1 MAAAALIGL
10 PSAGFAQT
18 AAPQTPPSQTSPA
31 QTTPTPTST
40 QGQTASSSATS
51 PADHIREAKQA
62 LASIPSSAVPE
73 ASRGKLGQLK
83 THLNN
88 LDKLVAKGGETA
100 TSGTTGAKKGASSWG
115 TEAAA
120 VDKLVSE
127 LSAEATDDAAK
138 QKLMEVRRH
147 VTEVAGS
154 MSGTG
159 STGQDQASSASSSS
173 SPDTMG
179 ANPSASQQS
188 TPTSAAAN
196 PTANP
201 TPSATDPTAAGATQS
216 PSSAAT
222 QSPSSAATQSPSS
235 AATQSPSSA
244 TNPSAAPQSTAPNP
258 STSPQ
263 STPSDPS
270 AAQQPPAAGQPGQVD
285 VQAAKQHLSDARD
298 SLAQLTSL
306 PEASKLQ
313 GDARNQVAQLISN
326 FNELITTQT
335 DWKAAYGKVT
345 ANVDTLIGPD
355 SSSPAAATGMS
366 GTTGAPATA
375 GTTGAAGAAGPAMQI
390 DPAIK
395 AKLQEFRTHLKAFEQ
410 SAGGGTIQSA
420 ASSQTP
426 GAMAPSANPSSTSSP
441 ATGPSTP
448 SAASTTPEPTNAPMP
463 TGTSGSSTPSAA
475 GTSGSAAPAATDS
488 QSKSAASPSVSA
500 GHSEADQ
507 HLDAIQDILSKAKD
521 GKLDKEQTDQIKTHL
536 DQLRQL
542 LAQSK

>member
-1 MAAAALIGL
+1 MKCSTARWTTAMAAAALIGL

-40 QGQTASSSATS
+40 QGQATSSSATS

-159 STGQDQASSASSSS
+159 STGQDQATAASSSA

-196 PTANP
+196 PT
-201 TPSATDPTAAGATQS
+201 PSATDPTSAG
-216 PSSAAT
+216 
-222 QSPSSAATQSPSS
+222 
-235 AATQSPSSA
+235 ATQSPSSA
-244 TNPSAAPQSTAPNP
+244 TNPSAAPQSTATSP

-263 STPSDPS
+263 STPSEPS
-270 AAQQPPAAGQPGQVD
+270 AAQQPPAAGQPGQLD

-298 SLAQLTSL
+298 ALAQLTSL
-306 PEASKLQ
+306 PEANKLQ
-313 GDARNQVAQLISN
+313 GEARTQVSQLISN

-335 DWKAAYGKVT
+335 DWKAAYAKVT
-345 ANVDTLIGPD
+345 ANLDTLIGPD

-366 GTTGAPATA
+366 GTTAAPTATA
-375 GTTGAAGAAGPAMQI
+375 GTTGAAGAAGPAMAI
-390 DPAIK
+390 EPALK
-395 AKLQEFRTHLKAFEQ
+395 AKLQEVRTHLKAFEQ
-410 SAGGGTIQSA
+410 AAGGAPIQSA
-420 ASSQTP
+420 AGSQTP
-426 GAMAPSANPSSTSSP
+426 GAMAPSASPSSTSSP
-441 ATGPSTP
+441 ATSPSTP

-463 TGTSGSSTPSAA
+463 TGTSGATTPSAA
-475 GTSGSAAPAATDS
+475 GTTGSAAPTATDS
-488 QSKSAASPSVSA
+488 QSKSAASPSESA
-500 GHSEADQ
+500 GHSEADK

-536 DQLRQL
+536 EQLRQL

>member
-1 MAAAALIGL
+1 MKRSTARWTTAMAAAALIGL

-31 QTTPTPTST
+31 QTTPTPTPT
-40 QGQTASSSATS
+40 QGQTSSSSATS

-100 TSGTTGAKKGASSWG
+100 TSGTSGAKKGASSWG

-159 STGQDQASSASSSS
+159 STGQDQASSASSSP

-196 PTANP
+196 PT
-201 TPSATDPTAAGATQS
+201 PSATDPTAAG
-216 PSSAAT
+216 AT

-313 GDARNQVAQLISN
+313 GDARNQVAQLIL
-326 FNELITTQT
+326 ELQ
-335 DWKAAYGKVT
+335 
-345 ANVDTLIGPD
+345 
-355 SSSPAAATGMS
+355 
-366 GTTGAPATA
+366 
-375 GTTGAAGAAGPAMQI
+375 
-390 DPAIK
+390 
-395 AKLQEFRTHLKAFEQ
+395 R
-410 SAGGGTIQSA
+410 
-420 ASSQTP
+420 
-426 GAMAPSANPSSTSSP
+426 
-441 ATGPSTP
+441 
-448 SAASTTPEPTNAPMP
+448 
-463 TGTSGSSTPSAA
+463 
-475 GTSGSAAPAATDS
+475 
-488 QSKSAASPSVSA
+488 
-500 GHSEADQ
+500 AD
-507 HLDAIQDILSKAKD
+507 HHAD
-521 GKLDKEQTDQIKTHL
+521 
-536 DQLRQL
+536 
-542 LAQSK
+542 